1 MDAPD
6 STFSSKPLEISDLRL
21 EISPPTQTLTPTA
34 LLLFIH
40 YSQAH
45 SEIRID
51 ICRQNEH
58 NHERQHL

>member
-6 STFSSKPLEISDLRL
+6 STFSSKPLEISGSSL
-21 EISPPTQTLTPTA
+21 EINPPNQILTPA
-34 LLLFIH
+34 SPLLFIH

-45 SEIRID
+45 SKIRID
-51 ICRQNEH
+51 ICRQDEH

>member
-6 STFSSKPLEISDLRL
+6 STFSSKPLVISGSSL

-51 ICRQNEH
+51 ICKPHEH